1 MANHKSAIKRARQN
15 EIRRI
20 RNRSVRTRVKSVV
33 KSVRQAVA
41 ENQTDTL
48 EAQLKEAQSTIDNAA
63 KKGVMH
69 KRTAARKVARL
80 TKLTRTIAS

>member
-1 MANHKSAIKRARQN
+1 LANHKSAIKRARQN

-20 RNRSVRTRVKSVV
+20 RNRSVKTRVKSAV

-41 ENQTDTL
+41 EGSGEGLD
-48 EAQLKEAQSTIDNAA
+48 AQLKQAQSTIDKAV

-80 TKLTRTIAS
+80 TKLTRSVSA

>member
-41 ENQTDTL
+41 ENKADNL
-48 EAQLKEAQSTIDNAA
+48 DAQLKEAQSTIDNAA